1 MGMRTIPTEYYGDN
15 TRWFVGTVIN
25 SNPPAGLEG
34 RVQVRIFGVHSD
46 TTDNIPQKDLPW
58 AQVMISS
65 SSFGVSGLGVGVHI
79 QAGAHVFGFF
89 LDGVNSQL
97 PLILGTMPRIEY
109 PTSVQAAGR
118 EDLSSNPF
126 AYEFTQSNSNMTDPV
141 LQDKDNI
148 TPTESVQFFIDNGM
162 TAKAASSVTGVLQ
175 EISGLNPNNKGG
187 IAGYPTDSPRF
198 ARFQAYS
205 QRLLPSK
212 SPNSGDVQLMFV
224 LHELHTTHKTAYGK
238 LLRSKEI
245 KGTLYGEKV
254 DGLPIKNGMVAA
266 LVKYYV
272 HPLTK
277 CSQGSAESKA
287 KSIYNSLGA
296 R

>member
-15 TRWFVGTVIN
+15 TRWFIGTVIN

-34 RVQVRIFGVHSD
+34 RVQVRIYGVHSD

-58 AQVMISS
+58 AQVMINSS
-65 SSFGVSGLGVGVHI
+65 SYGVSGLGHGVHV
-79 QAGAHVFGFF
+79 QAGAQVFGFF

-97 PLILGTMPRIEY
+97 PLILGTMPRVEY

-118 EDLSSNPF
+118 DDLSSNPF
-126 AYEFTQSNSNMTDPV
+126 AYEFTQSNAGMTDPV
-141 LQDKDNI
+141 LQDKNNVS
-148 TPTESVQFFIDNGM
+148 PTESVQFFIDNGM

-175 EISGLNPNNKGG
+175 TISGLKPSNSGG
-187 IAGYPTDSPRF
+187 IAGYPTDSARF

-205 QRLLPSK
+205 QRLLPNK
-212 SPNSGDVQLMFV
+212 SPSSGDVQLMYV

-245 KGTLYGEKV
+245 KGTLYGEKL

-266 LVKYYV
+266 LVKYFV
-272 HPLTK
+272 HPDTS
-277 CSQGSAESKA
+277 CSQGAAEGA
-287 KSIYNSLGA
+287 AEGIYGSLGA